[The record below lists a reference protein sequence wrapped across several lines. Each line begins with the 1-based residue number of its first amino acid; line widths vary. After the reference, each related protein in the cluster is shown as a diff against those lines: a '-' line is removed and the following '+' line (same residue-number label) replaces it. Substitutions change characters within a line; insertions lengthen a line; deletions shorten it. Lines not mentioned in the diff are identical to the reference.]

1 MQSNRYYSYRTDKP
15 RSLTPPPL
23 PPKPVALMGGLE
35 RYPMRRSASAPEI
48 SAYRFERSHVLIDA
62 EEYFNSVWEAVR
74 NDGTPDDKK
83 FLDIVPRGKTYH
95 FINGKLIESN
105 YVSNQF
111 YVENRH
117 NIYFAT
123 TWAEAKR
130 NQLYGR
136 LCTVVYLATF
146 RVLYQQGYV
155 IIRDTTW
162 YNMLKWLQNPEFYL
176 IDKKYNFEN
185 IIRISDCG
193 KYRGKSVE
201 IERICNSLPLKFLY
215 YSYINKKDV
224 TINFSDLD
232 DNCELVRRIFQ
243 ISP

>member
-1 MQSNRYYSYRTDKP
+1 MK
-15 RSLTPPPL
+15 RSWGFLIARQYNYQFENFYAVVIQRAYKNYKKR
-23 PPKPVALMGGLE
+23 PKSLAKQ
-35 RYPMRRSASAPEI
+35 
-48 SAYRFERSHVLIDA
+48 
-62 EEYFNSVWEAVR
+62 VWEVVR

-105 YVSNQF
+105 YVSDRF
-111 YVENRH
+111 YAENKH

-136 LCTVVYLATF
+136 LCNVAYLATF
-146 RVLYQQGYV
+146 RVLYQQGYIV
-155 IIRDTTW
+155 VRGIAW
-162 YNMLKWLQNPEFYL
+162 YNILKWLQNPEFYL

-185 IIRISDCG
+185 IIKISDCV

-201 IERICNSLPLKFLY
+201 IERICRFLPSEFLY
-215 YSYINKKDV
+215 YIHGKDV
-224 TINFSDLD
+224 TVNFSDLD
-232 DNCELVRRIFQ
+232 NNSELVRQIFQ
-243 ISP
+243 IRP